1 MEIFQSTESKEKQ
14 KTEKKKQRK
23 QHVDKVKMFPCGGGR
38 FASLRGNQPPKE
50 KKRILNLSQYY
61 IYETWLY
68 ESAKLQSTILFL

>member
-1 MEIFQSTESKEKQ
+1 MEIFQSTESKAKQ
-14 KTEKKKQRK
+14 KTENKKNKTK
-23 QHVDKVKMFPCGGGR
+23 HIDKVMFPCGGGR